1 MKLIRKIVSYG
12 KEVLFKWIL
21 CPVMSLLPTKDVIL
35 MESVPNLADST
46 YAVFEQMLKH
56 RINTK
61 YKFIWWL
68 YEDSQYL
75 PRIENVEYVR
85 GGYNTLKLR
94 YYECRAKCIISNNR
108 FLLAHNN
115 RQKSYYIVHGSPLKS
130 VVGYYSLPKGI
141 HYLLT
146 GSEEMGKI
154 SVSELHAY
162 HAQEVHLGLPRND
175 AFHCPPR
182 EIHDMFDIDFDKMI
196 VWYPTYRQHRT
207 GHSTAAVHA
216 FPILHDTKEAE
227 KLNAFA
233 QANRM
238 LIVIKPH
245 PAQDLSFIKM
255 QSLSHIRMISDQF
268 FAEHQITSYEFVNAS
283 AALITDYSSIYYDYL
298 LRDHP
303 IALTWEDIEEYRQD
317 PGFSVDI
324 EEYCKGAY
332 KVYTT
337 DQLIAFLKD
346 VANGVDSLAELRNEA
361 CHIANYSNDGKNAER
376 VTDFILKTSG
386 VSV

>member
-1 MKLIRKIVSYG
+1 MDERKKNEAKTRKVLIIVAA
-12 KEVLFKWIL
+12 IL
-21 CPVMSLLPTKDVIL
+21 ALVVIGLLVVVI
-35 MESVPNLADST
+35 
-46 YAVFEQMLKH
+46 
-56 RINTK
+56 
-61 YKFIWWL
+61 
-68 YEDSQYL
+68 
-75 PRIENVEYVR
+75 R
-85 GGYNTLKLR
+85 GGK
-94 YYECRAKCIISNNR
+94 K
-108 FLLAHNN
+108 
-115 RQKSYYIVHGSPLKS
+115 
-130 VVGYYSLPKGI
+130 
-141 HYLLT
+141 
-146 GSEEMGKI
+146 
-154 SVSELHAY
+154 
-162 HAQEVHLGLPRND
+162 
-175 AFHCPPR
+175 
-182 EIHDMFDIDFDKMI
+182 
-196 VWYPTYRQHRT
+196 
-207 GHSTAAVHA
+207 
-216 FPILHDTKEAE
+216 DTKEAE